1 MDDVAPSQ
9 LADHPRHNQHNLEE
23 HQINEMRCVFLS
35 TQTYLIE
42 LMHLNHQIGIGQE
55 FLKALSYQHQMGQQR

>member
-23 HQINEMRCVFLS
+23 HQINEMRCVFQS

-42 LMHLNHQIGIGQE
+42 LMHLHHQIEIEQE
-55 FLKALSYQHQMGQQR
+55 F